1 MAATIRGFI
10 KDNFA
15 EKNLIVASNRE
26 PYIHKKSGLSIKV
39 EKPAGGVVSALDDI
53 LKVTGGT
60 WVAWGSGAAD
70 FDVTGEDDALRVPPE
85 SPAYR
90 LRRLRLT
97 AEEVLGYY
105 IETANRAHW
114 PLCHG
119 QLAHFVYDAACW
131 GTYQSVNQ
139 RFAAATLAESLGR
152 PAICWIQD
160 YHFGLLP
167 ALLRRTRRLFIH
179 QFWHIPWPAP
189 DLFRLLPSG
198 RALLTG
204 LLGNHLLGFQ
214 TKGDARNFL
223 GSVQRFVKGAVVE
236 PRKGLVSYKGRRTVV
251 RDFPISIELDTFR
264 RLATTPAAE
273 AIAGELRQR
282 HLPNG
287 GQLLLGVDRADYT
300 KGLPRRFRAFA
311 RMLEEHPELRGQVT
325 LLQIAVPTRSDLP
338 EYVAF
343 ERSVLDI
350 ATEINATLGQGDW
363 QPIRLVQ
370 GSLDQA
376 TLAAHYRAAD
386 VCIVTPLLDG
396 MNLVAKEYVACQPRP
411 QGVLVLSR
419 FAGAAR
425 ELREALIVN
434 PYDLGAVAAT
444 LHAALTL
451 APEERERRMR
461 ALIRRLEGNT
471 VQDWMDDIFAEVR
484 RLRRD
489 DE

>member
-1 MAATIRGFI
+1 MSLLSFLRRAPL
-10 KDNFA
+10 DP
-15 EKNLIVASNRE
+15 LIVISNRE
-26 PYIHKKSGLSIKV
+26 PFVHERTLDGTMAVQAPGGGLIAALQ
-39 EKPAGGVVSALDDI
+39 PLMATQGGS
-53 LKVTGGT
+53 

-70 FDVTGEDDALRVPPE
+70 FEVPGEDDGLHVPPE
-85 SPAYR
+85 SSAYR
-90 LRRLRLT
+90 LRRL
-97 AEEVLGYY
+97 AG
-105 IETANRAHW
+105 
-114 PLCHG
+114 
-119 QLAHFVYDAACW
+119 
-131 GTYQSVNQ
+131 
-139 RFAAATLAESLGR
+139 
-152 PAICWIQD
+152 
-160 YHFGLLP
+160 
-167 ALLRRTRRLFIH
+167 
-179 QFWHIPWPAP
+179 
-189 DLFRLLPSG
+189 
-198 RALLTG
+198 
-204 LLGNHLLGFQ
+204 
-214 TKGDARNFL
+214 
-223 GSVQRFVKGAVVE
+223 
-236 PRKGLVSYKGRRTVV
+236 
-251 RDFPISIELDTFR
+251 
-264 RLATTPAAE
+264 TPATE
-273 AIAGELRQR
+273 TIARELRQR

-338 EYVAF
+338 EYVAL
-343 ERSVLDI
+343 ERGVLDL
-350 ATEINATLGQGDW
+350 ATEINTMLGQGDW

-396 MNLVAKEYVACQPRP
+396 MNLVAKEYVACQQRP

-451 APEERERRMR
+451 APDERERRMR
-461 ALIRRLEGNT
+461 TLIRRLEGNT
-471 VQDWMDDIFAEVR
+471 VQDWMDDSFAEVR
-484 RLRRD
+484 RLSRD